1 MTPANEFARAYRLD
15 TLGAPRAVHVAAEET
30 ERAALAARFG
40 LLALGRLEAEA
51 TLRRDG
57 DVVWAE
63 GEAIADYEQACVAT
77 GEPLAAHRRLP
88 FRLRFVPEERDS
100 GGEEEIELSDE
111 DCDTLSH
118 DGGAIDLGEAVAQT
132 LALAIDPF
140 PRGPNA
146 DAALRAA
153 GVIGEEDAGP
163 FAALKAL
170 KDKL

>member
-1 MTPANEFARAYRLD
+1 M
-15 TLGAPRAVHVAAEET
+15 
-30 ERAALAARFG
+30 
-40 LLALGRLEAEA
+40 
-51 TLRRDG
+51 
-57 DVVWAE
+57 
-63 GEAIADYEQACVAT
+63 
-77 GEPLAAHRRLP
+77 
-88 FRLRFVPEERDS
+88 PEEQDS

-163 FAALKAL
+163 FAVLKAL
-170 KDKL
+170 KDKP